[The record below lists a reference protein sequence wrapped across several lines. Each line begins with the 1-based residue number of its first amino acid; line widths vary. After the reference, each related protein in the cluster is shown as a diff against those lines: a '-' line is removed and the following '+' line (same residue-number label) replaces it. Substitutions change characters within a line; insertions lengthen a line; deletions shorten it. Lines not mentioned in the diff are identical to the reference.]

1 MTYINNSDEELMT
14 AYAKG
19 KYGAFEVLY
28 KRHKDSLYRYVKRLV
43 KDSEL
48 ANDLYQE
55 LWSRVIKS
63 SSLYQVESKWTT
75 WVYRIAHNLVVDHY
89 RTFKQLESEH
99 DQFSDDAPEKAY
111 QQKELSSQIK
121 HCMEKLPATQRE
133 VFLLSQ
139 ETDLNLKMVSEVV
152 GASHE
157 AVKTRIRYARTALKE
172 CLARFGVVPTNIAI
186 NQSDKGGSND
196 RS

>member
-1 MTYINNSDEELMT
+1 MTDINASDEDLML

-19 KYGAFEVLY
+19 KYEAFEVLY
-28 KRHKDSLYRYVKRLV
+28 MRHKDSLYRYVIRLV
-43 KDSEL
+43 TDSEL

-63 SSLYQVESKWTT
+63 SSLYRVDSKWTT

-89 RTFKQLESEH
+89 RTFKPLEEEQDHTSMDSPDRAH
-99 DQFSDDAPEKAY
+99 QRA
-111 QQKELSSQIK
+111 ELSFQIK

-152 GASHE
+152 EASHE
-157 AVKTRIRYARTALKE
+157 AVKTRLRYARTALKE
-172 CLARFGVVPTNIAI
+172 CLARFGVFPVQNSSSKL
-186 NQSDKGGSND
+186 NKEKGE
-196 RS
+196 